1 MQENNEHQQDT
12 GMIVPADQT
21 SMWDTIR
28 YGGTSQLVSPFARDP
43 QEEAHRRL
51 LAHHKLWLESI
62 QHEYPSPYS
71 HFRIGVYIRFFNQTK
86 YEDYLLYHK
95 QEFIDTISLCPNWTL
110 AGFYVDEG
118 QSPPYME
125 NAKEWSRLLQDCMD
139 GKIDLIIT
147 QKVSNVSRDP
157 REVTFCSRFL
167 ATLEKPV
174 GIYFVN
180 EDIYTL
186 ASYYQDDM
194 REKRFFPTPDWQM
207 LPDDNEKER
216 RVLLE

>member
-1 MQENNEHQQDT
+1 MQDKKEQMPGT

-28 YGGTSQLVSPFARDP
+28 YGGASQLVSPFARDP
-43 QEEAHRRL
+43 QEEAHRRM

-62 QHEYPSPYS
+62 QHEYPSPYT

-118 QSPPYME
+118 QSAPYME

-147 QKVSNVSRDP
+147 QKISNVSRDP
-157 REVTFCSRFL
+157 GEVTFCALSCH
-167 ATLEKPV
+167 T
-174 GIYFVN
+174 
-180 EDIYTL
+180 
-186 ASYYQDDM
+186 
-194 REKRFFPTPDWQM
+194 
-207 LPDDNEKER
+207 
-216 RVLLE
+216 

>member
-1 MQENNEHQQDT
+1 
-12 GMIVPADQT
+12 
-21 SMWDTIR
+21 
-28 YGGTSQLVSPFARDP
+28 
-43 QEEAHRRL
+43 
-51 LAHHKLWLESI
+51 
-62 QHEYPSPYS
+62 
-71 HFRIGVYIRFFNQTK
+71 
-86 YEDYLLYHK
+86 
-95 QEFIDTISLCPNWTL
+95 
-110 AGFYVDEG
+110 
-118 QSPPYME
+118 ME
-125 NAKEWSRLLQDCMD
+125 NAKEWSWLLQDCMD

-207 LPDDNEKER
+207 LPDDNEEER